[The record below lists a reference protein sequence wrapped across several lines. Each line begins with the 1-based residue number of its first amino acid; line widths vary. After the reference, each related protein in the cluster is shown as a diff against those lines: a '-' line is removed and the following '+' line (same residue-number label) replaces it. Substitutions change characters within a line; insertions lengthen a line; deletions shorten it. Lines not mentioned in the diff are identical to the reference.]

1 MLRKALLVIG
11 ALTLGAA
18 LYCAIIGFYPILPHL
33 LVFGLMLTAGIVW
46 ERWRYKNAVTEAPA
60 QPGWQATGER
70 SSWTRSSGKLVEV
83 YFDPGGSGARHYVDA
98 EPGPGARP

>member
-46 ERWRYKNAVTEAPA
+46 ERWRYKNAVTARA

-70 SSWTRSSGKLVEV
+70 FVDPGSGKLVEV
-83 YFDPGGSGARHYVDA
+83 YFDPARGARHYVDA
-98 EPGPGARP
+98 GPGPGARP